1 MWGAGQSRQGAG
13 GWWGTRQSPGMAR
26 ERPRWPRRRRRVPL
40 VIGEV
45 RDSRR
50 GGNSRP
56 GMTSP
61 RDPDRRPPGSVGAFG
76 GPPRQPRGE
85 GSCPRPGAS
94 RHREGLGWG
103 GGRPLRGLRPTAW
116 AGCASPIDSGRVS
129 PGPLSGHQKQDANE
143 FPATLGPRGGGSR
156 PPHCPSGGQL
166 AFLPPRG
173 NLRRA
178 PGLVRDSGGRRQ
190 PKYR

>member
-1 MWGAGQSRQGAG
+1 MVGDEAVPRDGAGA
-13 GWWGTRQSPGMAR
+13 SPLATA
-26 ERPRWPRRRRRVPL
+26 EA
-40 VIGEV
+40 E
-45 RDSRR
+45 
-50 GGNSRP
+50 
-56 GMTSP
+56 
-61 RDPDRRPPGSVGAFG
+61 GAFG
-76 GPPRQPRGE
+76 DRGSPGLQEGRELTSRDDLAQRPRTDDLRAVWGLSGVPPPNPEEKEAALDQE
-85 GSCPRPGAS
+85 GAS

-103 GGRPLRGLRPTAW
+103 GGRPLRGLRPTVW

-143 FPATLGPRGGGSR
+143 FPAMLGPRGGGSR